1 MSKINYHKAPIKK
14 ASARP
19 VESIVGRQYLAD
31 YKQRLKKVDDI
42 RRTTEQTMKLSEKAF
57 ISQFTEEISNPNIDD
72 LCKKI
77 NDEISAI
84 DHKYAGWGKI
94 IYSCL
99 TSCDDDEL
107 IVSSKK
113 LQTIRLPSEITK
125 AQSNKVQNLV
135 LNWKKLLGSLLDAAM
150 FCADFKENM
159 AIKIIYI
166 FCRVV
171 LTGGSE
177 IKDLTRI
184 DFDEES
190 AVILHCVAKMS
201 MDNWLDEDEVV
212 DKVLAAYSLIP
223 EVQKPSRHELKTK
236 ITKLAGKYHCIDID
250 NGRIRLVEKVIL
262 T

>member
-14 ASARP
+14 ANTRQ
-19 VESIVGRQYLAD
+19 VESIVGHEYLAE
-31 YKQRLKKVDDI
+31 YKQRLEKVDDM
-42 RRTTEQTMKLSEKAF
+42 RRTIEQTMKLSEKAF
-57 ISQFTEEISNPNIDD
+57 ISQFTEKTSNPNIDD
-72 LCKKI
+72 LCEKI
-77 NDEISAI
+77 NHQISEI

-99 TSCDDDEL
+99 ASCDEDEL
-107 IVSSKK
+107 VVSSKK
-113 LQTIRLPSEITK
+113 LQTIHLPNEITK

-150 FCADFKENM
+150 FCVDFKEYM

-171 LTGGSE
+171 LTGGSDIAE
-177 IKDLTRI
+177 LTRY

-201 MDNWLDEDEVV
+201 LDDWLDEDEVV
-212 DKVLAAYSLIP
+212 DKVLNAYSLIP
-223 EVQKPSRHELKTK
+223 DVQKPNR
-236 ITKLAGKYHCIDID
+236 KLSLIHI
-250 NGRIRLVEKVIL
+250 
-262 T
+262 